1 MILHLLRALF
11 VLLMAAVGFF
21 FVRQDPRPL
30 AKLDVYVWLL
40 PAIGLTVGVL
50 LVCIDILSPRK
61 KLAAFAGTFLGLIV
75 GLCIAY
81 ALSFIV
87 QWLVDQYGTSLSSEQ
102 QLRVV
107 QFI

>member
-30 AKLDVYVWLL
+30 EKLDVYVWLL
-40 PAIGLTVGVL
+40 PAIGLSVGVL

-61 KLAAFAGTFLGLIV
+61 KLAAFAGTFPRDRAAFEPAGIPE
-75 GLCIAY
+75 GFRHSRRIADGPPRRSASKY
-81 ALSFIV
+81 
-87 QWLVDQYGTSLSSEQ
+87 
-102 QLRVV
+102 VV
-107 QFI
+107 IL